1 MPDRLKH
8 TLYGIGMTLGALA
21 GAVFL
26 NMVFERTWQAIA
38 LILLAM
44 LVVILIRRMVVGGIP
59 MEPVPPKKT
68 EHSSRPDLWQET
80 AYLPGIDHRY
90 GWMALP
96 PAVAF
101 WGVVVTLL
109 V

>member
-8 TLYGIGMTLGALA
+8 TLYGIGMTLGSLT

-44 LVVILIRRMVVGGIP
+44 LVVILIRRMIVGGIP
-59 MEPVPPKKT
+59 MEPVPPKKS

-80 AYLPGIDHRY
+80 AHLPGIDQRY

-96 PAVAF
+96 PAVTF